1 MTPPLPRSL
10 KLCGHEGEKCTG
22 LAQPP
27 RNAPVRLPRFRM
39 GGHAKRRPRLPRG
52 EEPGH
57 LERPEGL
64 MPRGDCSFRQR
75 DVTALLRAVRDA
87 GYERARLV
95 VEPKK
100 LILETSLTAQREIA
114 DEPVKNT
121 GQEGLNEWDEVLSD
135 RDTPKAS

>member
-1 MTPPLPRSL
+1 
-10 KLCGHEGEKCTG
+10 
-22 LAQPP
+22 
-27 RNAPVRLPRFRM
+27 
-39 GGHAKRRPRLPRG
+39 
-52 EEPGH
+52 
-57 LERPEGL
+57 

-75 DVTALLRAVRDA
+75 DVTALLRAARDA

-100 LILETSLTAQREIA
+100 LILETTLIA
-114 DEPVKNT
+114 PRDIAEPIKST